1 MSECSDADSSVA
13 IRALDDVDPCLG
25 PSFSAMGKASS
36 ASVSG
41 RLGRRDLSFRVSS
54 LRKCLGW
61 LSASTAC
68 ACFSQNLEA
77 TFTAHDVCSEIDF
90 TLRLV
95 GPNGAQKG
103 PRGGQDGQNIEN

>member
-13 IRALDDVDPCLG
+13 IRALDDVGPCLG

-54 LRKCLGW
+54 LRKCLV
-61 LSASTAC
+61 T
-68 ACFSQNLEA
+68 
-77 TFTAHDVCSEIDF
+77 DPF
-90 TLRLV
+90 TLTSVQIFCSRKLIYV
-95 GPNGAQKG
+95 SCFE
-103 PRGGQDGQNIEN
+103 ISVF